1 MKVSDKSN
9 RPAFKIDFT
18 AIVGTT
24 MLTCEIGKSKGSTD
38 GRDRGEGDREGT
50 SEDPHLVTGWYFMV
64 LCISIG
70 IEELHGLLQLLI

>member
-50 SEDPHLVTGWYFMV
+50 SEDPHLVNGW
-64 LCISIG
+64 LG
-70 IEELHGLLQLLI
+70 GGDNP